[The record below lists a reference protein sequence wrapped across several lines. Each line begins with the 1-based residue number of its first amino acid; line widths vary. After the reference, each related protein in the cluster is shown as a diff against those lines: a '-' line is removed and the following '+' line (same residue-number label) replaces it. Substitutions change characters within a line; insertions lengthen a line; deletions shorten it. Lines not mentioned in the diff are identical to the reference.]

1 MTIDAQVVVNGTV
14 ISNVVVVNSSENE
27 INPYNNRAEVT
38 IAALPLV
45 DLRITKEVNVTS
57 EIGVTDWIEFV
68 ITVYNDGPCNATG
81 AYVIESLSDK
91 LHLTRNVT
99 SQGYYDGYTWNIGNI
114 TNGSSVTLTL
124 VAQVIHSGNISN
136 VVVVTSTEND
146 TNKSNNN
153 ASIPNITAKPAVDLQ
168 IMKDVNVTSRIV
180 EVNDYIR
187 YIITVYNDG
196 PCNATNVNVSE
207 KLSPFLKFNG
217 SERQPG

>member
-1 MTIDAQVVVNGTV
+1 MNVSEKLSPFLKFNGSETKYGYYNVTEGIWHIGDLANGSTATLTIDAQVVVNGTV

-81 AYVIESLSDK
+81 VYVIESLSDK

-136 VVVVTSTEND
+136 VVVAYAYQNE
-146 TNKSNNN
+146 TNYTNNN
-153 ASIPNITAKPAVDLQ
+153 ASIPNITA
-168 IMKDVNVTSRIV
+168 VNSFRL
-180 EVNDYIR
+180 R
-187 YIITVYNDG
+187 
-196 PCNATNVNVSE
+196 
-207 KLSPFLKFNG
+207 
-217 SERQPG
+217 